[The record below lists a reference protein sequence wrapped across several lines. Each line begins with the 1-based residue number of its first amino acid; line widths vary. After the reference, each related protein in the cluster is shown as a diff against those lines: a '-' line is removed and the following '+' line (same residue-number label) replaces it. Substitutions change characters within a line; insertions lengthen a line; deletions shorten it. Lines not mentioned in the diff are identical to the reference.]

1 MKKIT
6 VITLT
11 LLAIAAVYSFALL
24 FSEKI
29 AGFQVHPESTAELGL
44 HAKPTYVIML
54 AVFGTAFTASVSWFT
69 LLKSEA

>member
-1 MKKIT
+1 MKKFT
-6 VITLT
+6 VLTLT
-11 LLAIAAVYSFALL
+11 LLVTATVYSFGLM

-54 AVFGTAFTASVSWFT
+54 AVIGTALTAS
-69 LLKSEA
+69 